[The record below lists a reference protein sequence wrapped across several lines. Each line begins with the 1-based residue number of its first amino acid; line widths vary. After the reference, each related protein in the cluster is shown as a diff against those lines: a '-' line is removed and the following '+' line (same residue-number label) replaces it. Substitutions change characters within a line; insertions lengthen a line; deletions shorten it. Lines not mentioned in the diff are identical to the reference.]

1 MSGGRWIRVL
11 FVGALCLIVPMRAS
25 HAAERFIILASTT
38 STDNSGL
45 FRYLLPKFTART
57 GIAVRVVAVGT
68 GAALRLGSRGDV
80 DVVLVHAPDQEN
92 RFVAAGHGIGRLAV
106 MHNDFVFVGPRSDP
120 AGIMG
125 GRQAAEVLRRLYHVR
140 AFFASRGDKSGT
152 HSKERALW
160 RAAGL
165 DPQNFSGRWY
175 LETGSGMGATLN
187 FAAARGAYT
196 LADRATWL
204 AFRNKGD
211 LILLAQGDTL
221 LANPYGVIV
230 VNPVKHPGVKFS
242 DATAFADWLTGVE
255 GQTAIAAYRI
265 NGQQVFF
272 PDSRPK

>member
-1 MSGGRWIRVL
+1 MSGGRWVRVL
-11 FVGALCLIVPMRAS
+11 FVGALCLMVPMRAS

-140 AFFASRGDKSGT
+140 AVFASRGDKSGARHAST
-152 HSKERALW
+152 GGTRSPRW
-160 RAAGL
+160 RA
-165 DPQNFSGRWY
+165 R
-175 LETGSGMGATLN
+175 
-187 FAAARGAYT
+187 
-196 LADRATWL
+196 
-204 AFRNKGD
+204 
-211 LILLAQGDTL
+211 
-221 LANPYGVIV
+221 
-230 VNPVKHPGVKFS
+230 
-242 DATAFADWLTGVE
+242 
-255 GQTAIAAYRI
+255 
-265 NGQQVFF
+265 
-272 PDSRPK
+272 